1 MEIRCTQCGAAVE
14 VAPDVRLLACPYCET
29 ALVVDGSQVLFREAM
44 RPTVDSAE
52 APAHLRRFLA
62 GTKTVA
68 GLDREARIGQP
79 EMVWF
84 PFWAFTVAGGSG
96 EQVEL
101 MPAAPSSLQGL
112 QGLALPAGAT
122 RKMTPE
128 LERFGRIVEPEIP
141 VETARTWLGERHGGE
156 VPVRRTVLY
165 HLPLHLF
172 TYSWKGAEYR
182 AAVDAVTGRVF
193 PANYPAKDETPYRL
207 VLALALMVFGLE
219 GLVVGSVLAK
229 LVLYAIS
236 VPPILGVAW
245 LVSRKV

>member
-29 ALVVDGSQVLFREAM
+29 ALVVDGSRVLFREAL
-44 RPTVDSAE
+44 RPTVSAAE

-62 GTKTVA
+62 GTRTVA
-68 GLDREARIGQP
+68 GLDREAQIGDP

-84 PFWAFTVAGGSG
+84 PFWAFTVAGGGG

-112 QGLALPAGAT
+112 QGLELPAGST
-122 RKMTPE
+122 QKMTPE
-128 LERFGRIVEPEIP
+128 LERLGKIVEPEIP
-141 VETARTWLGERHGGE
+141 VETARTWLAERHGGE
-156 VPVRRTVLY
+156 APVRRTVLY
-165 HLPLHLF
+165 HLPLYRM
-172 TYSWKGAEYR
+172 TYAWRGRDYR

-193 PANYPAKDETPYRL
+193 PAEYPAKAEAPYRL
-207 VLALALMVFGLE
+207 VLVLALLVFGLE
-219 GLVVGSVLAK
+219 GLVVRDLLVKLALY
-229 LVLYAIS
+229 LVS